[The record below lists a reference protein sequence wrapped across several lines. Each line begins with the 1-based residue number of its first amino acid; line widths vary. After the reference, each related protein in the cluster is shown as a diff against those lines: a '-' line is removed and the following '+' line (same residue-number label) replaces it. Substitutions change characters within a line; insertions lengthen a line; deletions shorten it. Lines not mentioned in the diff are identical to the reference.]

1 MFSEWIMWTGIFES
15 RIMNMEHGQDEA
27 WTRRRSSAAEAVRRE
42 ASARWQKGEP
52 T

>member
-1 MFSEWIMWTGIFES
+1 
-15 RIMNMEHGQDEA
+15 MNMEHGQDEA
-27 WTRRRSSAAEAVRRE
+27 WTRRRSSVAEAVRRE